1 MAAKKYVEVKKK
13 GHMPLSA
20 LQKSVKAVNE
30 SKLVAGVIML
40 IMNIGSR
47 YIQVKLTKTQEAF
60 LRNYVVREILIFAVS
75 WMATR
80 DLYLSI
86 VLTASFFVLTEH
98 LFNEESTFCVLPH
111 YYRNLQA
118 HLDLDGDGEV
128 SEREIADA
136 IEVLKRA
143 KEVRLAQDKE
153 ATYSYFTNAKNKNG
167 TL

>member
-1 MAAKKYVEVKKK
+1 
-13 GHMPLSA
+13 
-20 LQKSVKAVNE
+20 
-30 SKLVAGVIML
+30 
-40 IMNIGSR
+40 
-47 YIQVKLTKTQEAF
+47 VKLTKTQEAF